1 MVRQGVVV
9 GGGGEIT
16 QAGSGSGSIAGSATA
31 PAASPHQVRPAQR
44 LPFPPPPFLPSLG
57 VLALPLCSRWLSC
70 CWLLLA
76 ESPSVT
82 CSWADSVPR
91 FCSRDEVR
99 EWSSTSYDFER
110 FTSGIVTM
118 DSDDANRALTHARVR
133 TCLLVCLCLHI
144 LNRYKWS
151 VRMCSTLEL
160 LFGDSIG
167 SCNRANACVWNWV
180 FSMLFVRP
188 IGCRRLPVAWHLLTN
203 WGNSV

>member
-44 LPFPPPPFLPSLG
+44 LPFPPPPSFPRLVCSRSRCVVDGLLVAG
-57 VLALPLCSRWLSC
+57 FCLLRVLA
-70 CWLLLA
+70 
-76 ESPSVT
+76 
-82 CSWADSVPR
+82 WADSVPR

-118 DSDDANRALTHARVR
+118 DSDDANRSLTHARVR